1 MEKCTTNRL
10 PSSQQHLAMYL
21 LADVWKL
28 QEEGQET
35 LSVQVGMMK

>member
-21 LADVWKL
+21 LADVWKGRRRSL
-28 QEEGQET
+28 YKLE
-35 LSVQVGMMK
+35 

>member
-1 MEKCTTNRL
+1 MEKYTTNRL

-28 QEEGQET
+28 QEA
-35 LSVQVGMMK
+35 LSVQVEMMK